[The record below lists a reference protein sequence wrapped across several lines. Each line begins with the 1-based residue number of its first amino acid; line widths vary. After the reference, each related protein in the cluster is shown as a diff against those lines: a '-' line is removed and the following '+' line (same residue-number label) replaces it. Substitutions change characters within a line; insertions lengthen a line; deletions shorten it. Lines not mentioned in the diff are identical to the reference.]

1 MKIVIVGDGKVGSSL
16 AEQLS
21 KENHDITIIDSNPQR
36 LQNELEKLDIM
47 TLNGNGASLDV
58 QRAANV
64 NESDLLIAATS
75 SDEINMLCCIVA
87 RKLGAKKTIAR
98 VKNTDYTSQ
107 LQFLKE
113 ELGLSLT
120 VSPEKAAAREIFRLL
135 QFPSF
140 LKRDTLARGRAEIV
154 ELKISEESKLANTKL
169 KDLQNIV
176 KLKVLV
182 CVIDRNGTVIVPG
195 GNDEILPGDKI
206 TVTAEH
212 NDLAKFVKNLELSS
226 AKIKNVM
233 IIGGSHIAFYLAED
247 LIKSGVGVKIIE
259 KNEERCMQLAEKL
272 PKAIVIQ
279 ADGSKQDI
287 LLEEG
292 IKEMDAVITLTDIDE
307 ENLIMSIFASSIGVP
322 KTITK
327 INRTEYCAL
336 FENKGLDSVIIP
348 KQLTTAAILRY
359 VRAMSN
365 TTGGS
370 VRALHRIVDDKVE
383 ALEFVAMADAPYLNV
398 SLSDLEIKKGVI
410 IAAIGRQGKI
420 TIAKGDDVILPNDI
434 VVVITPAE
442 QMITD
447 LSAIL
452 ERMPEQAEN
461 AE

>member
-21 KENHDITIIDSNPQR
+21 KENHDITIIDSNPKR

-64 NESDLLIAATS
+64 SESDLLIAATS

-154 ELKISEESKLANTKL
+154 ELKISEESKLAGVKL
-169 KDLQNIV
+169 KDLHGIV

-182 CVIDRNGTVIVPG
+182 CVIDRNGKVIVPS

-212 NDLAKFVKNLELSS
+212 NDLAKFVKNLELSA

-233 IIGGSHIAFYLAED
+233 IIGGSHIAYYLAED

-259 KNEERCMQLAEKL
+259 KDGERCLTLAEKL
-272 PKAIVIQ
+272 PKAIVIK

-292 IKEMDAVITLTDIDE
+292 ITSMDAVITLTDIDE
-307 ENLIMSIFASSIGVP
+307 ENLIISIFADSVGVS

-348 KQLTTAAILRY
+348 KQLTTSAILRY

-370 VRALHRIVDDKVE
+370 VRALHRLVDDKVE

-398 SLSDLEIKKGVI
+398 SLSDLEIKKDVI

-447 LSAIL
+447 LSAIF
-452 ERMPEQAEN
+452 ERMPESAEN

>member
-21 KENHDITIIDSNPQR
+21 KENHDITVIDSNPQR

-47 TLNGNGASLDV
+47 TLSGNGASLDV

-64 NESDLLIAATS
+64 DQSDLLIAATS

-98 VKNTDYTSQ
+98 VRNTDYTSQ
-107 LQFLKE
+107 LQFLKD

-120 VSPEKAAAREIFRLL
+120 VSPERAAAREIFRIL

-154 ELKISEESKLANTKL
+154 ELKISDDSKLAGVKL
-169 KDLQNIV
+169 KELQNIV
-176 KLKVLV
+176 RLKVLV
-182 CVIDRNGTVIVPG
+182 CVIDRDGKVIVPG

-206 TVTAEH
+206 TVTAPH
-212 NDLAKFVKNLELSS
+212 SDLAKFVKNLKLS
-226 AKIKNVM
+226 ATKIKDVM

-259 KNEERCMQLAEKL
+259 KNAERCLVLAEKL
-272 PKAIVIQ
+272 PKAIIIN
-279 ADGSKQDI
+279 ADGSKHDI

-292 IKEMDAVITLTDIDE
+292 IKDMDAVITLTDIDE
-307 ENLIMSIFASSIGVP
+307 ENLIMSIFANSIGVP

-327 INRTEYCAL
+327 INRTEYCDL
-336 FENKGLDSVIIP
+336 FENKGLDSIIIP
-348 KQLTTAAILRY
+348 KQLTTTSIIRY

-370 VRALHRIVDDKVE
+370 VRALHRLVDDKVE
-383 ALEFVAMADAPYLNV
+383 ALEFVAMPDASYLDIP
-398 SLSDLEIKKGVI
+398 LSKLEIKKDVI

-420 TIAKGDDVILPNDI
+420 QIAKGDDVILPGDI

-447 LSAIL
+447 LSAIFKKL
-452 ERMPEQAEN
+452 PEQTEN
-461 AE
+461 